1 MRRFL
6 LLFTAAIIA
15 VTCLPLSALAA
26 GSLDKDAD
34 PVPVVSSGSF
44 TCDTWIH
51 TSMDSFSVGGGELSG
66 ADWSFSRGY
75 VGYNLTGTFTPG
87 ETLSLSIAGTMGEMG
102 YQMQHKGNDLSFY
115 VKYFDESGRELKDLT
130 RAKAFEKSSDAS
142 MTDEISAETLDYVK
156 KIELHGSFTCK
167 WSTPYS
173 AASETVAVKVVL
185 ESKSEPVPIP
195 STTEPKP
202 EAPSSPSPPPSQVP
216 SPTLEKSTTV
226 YPPLDDPQWDEWANA
241 PSIVKFGDLH
251 GEVNVKRYG
260 EDDDAYIFAEL
271 DTPLY
276 HGCVIKTL
284 RRSGAIL
291 SFSDM
296 STYVIKEDAI
306 IILDI
311 ENIKESKVLLV
322 AGNVWTNLKSMMK
335 DGSLNVEMSQAV
347 AGIKGTT
354 LICEENDGVST
365 VKVLEG
371 TVEVTAKATGKSV
384 MVSGGEML
392 STDST
397 GKGTLT
403 MFDMEA
409 ELAGWEPYVQQV
421 TVGAMEEADRK
432 SGGFPVVIMAVA
444 AILLAVGAVV
454 IVLIARRNKRK
465 AMPAPPYAAS
475 VQAEQGR
482 SPRFC
487 PNCGNPLGEIGKF
500 CGKCG
505 QRLQ

>member
-1 MRRFL
+1 
-6 LLFTAAIIA
+6 
-15 VTCLPLSALAA
+15 
-26 GSLDKDAD
+26 
-34 PVPVVSSGSF
+34 
-44 TCDTWIH
+44 
-51 TSMDSFSVGGGELSG
+51 MDSFSVGGGELSG

-195 STTEPKP
+195 PTTEPKP
-202 EAPSSPSPPPSQVP
+202 ESPSSPSPPPSQVP

-365 VKVLEG
+365 VKVFEG

-421 TVGAMEEADRK
+421 TAGAMEEADRK
-432 SGGFPVVIMAVA
+432 SGGYPVIIVVVA

-454 IVLIARRNKRK
+454 IVLIAKRNKRK
-465 AMPAPPYAAS
+465 EMVAPPYVAS
-475 VQAEQGR
+475 VQSGGQPSR
-482 SPRFC
+482 RFC
-487 PNCGNPLGEIGKF
+487 PSCGAVLGENGKF
-500 CGKCG
+500 CGECG
-505 QRLQ
+505 HRLS